1 MQQARWRDECAVRHA
16 QRALQATVLGRW
28 GWRLRRRRACL
39 SCQLSVVAVWA
50 QRLRRRH
57 TMRGGLER
65 LRAAARRQE
74 AGVRAA
80 RRRLGAAALA
90 RLLRGWAVT
99 AEMSRER
106 REAEEERRGL
116 AAAERVQLG
125 VRARCWGGWLAF
137 VEARRFEHEARSRT
151 DELWSKAR
159 RRLQHVA
166 PCRPTTIP
174 CIIQACSTRPPPCAL
189 RLPPYVSR
197 STAGSRSSTATLPRC
212 HPRLRLRL
220 RLLLHLRLRRL
231 EPRRRAVPKAAAV
244 PGAAAARRSMR
255 RSLPLTSAAASK

>member
-16 QRALQATVLGRW
+16 QRALQASVLGRW
-28 GWRLRRRRACL
+28 GWRLRRRRAGL
-39 SCQLSVVAVWA
+39 SCQLAVVAVCA

-65 LRAAARRQE
+65 LRAAARRHE

-90 RLLRGWAVT
+90 RLLRGWAVA
-99 AEMSRER
+99 AEMARER

-166 PCRPTTIP
+166 PCRPTTTP
-174 CIIQACSTRPPPCAL
+174 CIMQACSTRAPPVRSGCRPVCPGQ
-189 RLPPYVSR
+189 RLARGARQRRCLAATPASASASASSGSSR
-197 STAGSRSSTATLPRC
+197 DGEQCQGRQQCRGRQPR
-212 HPRLRLRL
+212 
-220 RLLLHLRLRRL
+220 
-231 EPRRRAVPKAAAV
+231 
-244 PGAAAARRSMR
+244 AARC
-255 RSLPLTSAAASK
+255 AALCR

>member
-1 MQQARWRDECAVRHA
+1 MRHA

-28 GWRLRRRRACL
+28 GWRLRRRRAGL
-39 SCQLSVVAVWA
+39 SCQLAVVAVCA

-65 LRAAARRQE
+65 LRAAARRHE

-90 RLLRGWAVT
+90 RLLRGWAVA
-99 AEMSRER
+99 AEMARER

-166 PCRPTTIP
+166 PCRPTTTP
-174 CIIQACSTRPPPCAL
+174 CIIQACSTRAPPCCAL
-189 RLPPYVSR
+189 RLPPCVSR

-220 RLLLHLRLRRL
+220 RLRRL
-231 EPRRRAVPKAAAV
+231 EPRRRAVPRAAAV
-244 PGAAAARRSMR
+244 PAAAAARRSMR
-255 RSLPLTSAAASK
+255 SSLPLTSAAASK

>member
-1 MQQARWRDECAVRHA
+1 MRHA
-16 QRALQATVLGRW
+16 QRALQASVLGRW
-28 GWRLRRRRACL
+28 GWRLRRRRAGL
-39 SCQLSVVAVWA
+39 SCQLAVVAVCA

-65 LRAAARRQE
+65 LRAAARRHE

-90 RLLRGWAVT
+90 RLLRGWAVA
-99 AEMSRER
+99 AEMARER

-116 AAAERVQLG
+116 AAAGRVQLG
-125 VRARCWGGWLAF
+125 VRGRCWGAWLAF

-166 PCRPTTIP
+166 PCRPITTS
-174 CIIQACSTRPPPCAL
+174 CIIQACSRRAPPPVRSGCRPVCPGE
-189 RLPPYVSR
+189 RLARGARERRCLAATPASA
-197 STAGSRSSTATLPRC
+197 SASASAGSSRDGEQCQGRQQCRGRQPR
-212 HPRLRLRL
+212 
-220 RLLLHLRLRRL
+220 
-231 EPRRRAVPKAAAV
+231 
-244 PGAAAARRSMR
+244 AARC
-255 RSLPLTSAAASK
+255 AALCR